1 MKKVCVTDYH
11 YESLAVE
18 QQAIEEEGAAFEPM
32 QLKDEEQLVPIAD
45 QYDVFINTYVQLTER
60 SMSKMK
66 PGTAIIRYGVGVDNV
81 NLDHAK
87 KHGVHVCNIPD
98 YGLVSVAEYTLS
110 AITGL
115 FRKLQFFDAKVRGG
129 DWSYDDCGPLRNFDQ
144 CTVGLMGFGGI
155 ARTLAG
161 YLRAVGFS
169 VLVHDPYVPA
179 EAVKEQDCTPASLE
193 DVLTRADLI
202 SLHMPLTDSTR
213 HLINS
218 QRIASMKD
226 GAYLVN
232 TARGPLVSGADLAN
246 ALRSGKLGGA
256 VLDVTEQEPLPQ
268 DSPLRDVP
276 NLTVT
281 PHVAWYNEQ
290 SLERIHILA
299 AEEAVRAIRGEK
311 LRCALT

>member
-11 YESLAVE
+11 YESLKVE
-18 QQAIEEEGAAFEPM
+18 QDAIESAGAVFAPM
-32 QLKDEEQLVPIAD
+32 HLEDEEQLVPIAD

-66 PGTAIIRYGVGVDNV
+66 PGAAIIRYGVGVDNV
-81 NLDHAK
+81 NLDHARK
-87 KHGVHVCNIPD
+87 CGVHVCNIPD

-115 FRKLQFFDAKVRGG
+115 FRKLQFFDAKVRRS

-155 ARTLAG
+155 ARTLAR
-161 YLRAVGFS
+161 YLRAVGFT
-169 VLVHDPYVPA
+169 VIVHDPFVPA
-179 EAVKEQDCTPASLE
+179 DAVKEQGCTPASFE
-193 DVLTRADLI
+193 EVLAQADLI
-202 SLHMPLTDSTR
+202 SLHMPLTDTTR
-213 HLINS
+213 HLMNS
-218 QRIASMKD
+218 ETMAAMKD

-232 TARGPLVSGADLAN
+232 TARGPLVNGEDLAV
-246 ALRSGKLGGA
+246 ALSSGKLGAA
-256 VLDVTEQEPLPQ
+256 VLDVTEQEPLPL
-268 DSPLRDVP
+268 DSPLFSAP
-276 NLTVT
+276 NLTLT